1 MQTTITQPGTIWLD
15 EGAMDA
21 FILAVY
27 EQYQT
32 SAPTVAAWADNLSG
46 RIAETPEQ
54 VSLYELRQFSFLYSD
69 GQWQH
74 PNYAANRAYKALDAV
89 GQDTTGMLDC

>member
-1 MQTTITQPGTIWLD
+1 MKTTTAPAIWTPD
-15 EGAMDA
+15 EDTLDA
-21 FILAVY
+21 FIVAVI

-32 SAPTVAAWADNLSG
+32 SAPTVATWAENLSI
-46 RIAETPEQ
+46 RIATTPEQ

-74 PNYAANRAYKALDAV
+74 PNYAANRAYKVLDAT
-89 GQDTTGMLDC
+89 GQDTTGMLDF